1 MNGMVTKASQGT
13 VEPGCE
19 IVVPSKILHR
29 TSTAEL
35 LSIGTSISSI
45 AAMIAT
51 IANMTK

>member
-1 MNGMVTKASQGT
+1 MNMLTKVSQGK
-13 VEPGCE
+13 VEPSCE
-19 IVVPSKILHR
+19 IVVPSKILRR

-45 AAMIAT
+45 TVMITT